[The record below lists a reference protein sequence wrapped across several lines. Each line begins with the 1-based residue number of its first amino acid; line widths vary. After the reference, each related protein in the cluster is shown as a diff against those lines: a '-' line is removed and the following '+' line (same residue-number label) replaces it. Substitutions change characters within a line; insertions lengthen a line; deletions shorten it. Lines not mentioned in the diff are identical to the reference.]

1 MVEMAYGSILGS
13 KPYLF
18 LVGPQKREFFVHAS
32 LAAGQSAVLDALVN
46 GSMQEA
52 TEGCT
57 VWEGVDEDTFVRFGQ
72 YVYTGNYEGSVPFE
86 PPAVEEP
93 APELDAEQPAPELF
107 AEEPAPVLEA
117 EIPAPE
123 PVDASGPAEEPSG
136 TDRPAEEPEVA
147 KEDSPAEA
155 PCEPKPEPADA
166 GFWSAPPR
174 SAEKK
179 KKKKSKILL
188 DQDISMDF
196 SSELDEFK
204 TVAPPLTRDDAWKSF
219 EEKQYE
225 AGGDNANY
233 SVPPNPKNRRIVYEQ
248 VFLEHARVHMMAYY
262 YDMQPLAQLALFKLH
277 RALCTF
283 TLHDERMG
291 DVVGLLRYCYREDD
305 RPLLRA
311 MVSEYA
317 ACHVKQLWADAEFRE
332 LFGEHGEMSV
342 AIMGCIMERLH

>member
-1 MVEMAYGSILGS
+1 M
-13 KPYLF
+13 
-18 LVGPQKREFFVHAS
+18 
-32 LAAGQSAVLDALVN
+32 LDALVN

-52 TEGCT
+52 TDGCT

-72 YVYTGNYEGSVPFE
+72 YVYTGNYEGSAPFE

-93 APELDAEQPAPELF
+93 APELDAEKPAPELV
-107 AEEPAPVLEA
+107 AEEPAPELEA
-117 EIPAPE
+117 EKPAPE
-123 PVDASGPAEEPSG
+123 PDASGPAEEAPG
-136 TDRPAEEPEVA
+136 PDRPAEEPEIA
-147 KEDSPAEA
+147 KEDAPAEA
-155 PCEPKPEPADA
+155 PCEPRPEPADA

-179 KKKKSKILL
+179 KKKKSRLL
-188 DQDISMDF
+188 LEQDISMEF
-196 SSELDEFK
+196 PSEADDFK

-219 EEKQYE
+219 QEKQYD
-225 AGGDNANY
+225 AGDCAIY
-233 SVPPNPKNRRIVYEQ
+233 SVPPNAKNSRIVYEQ

-262 YDMQPLAQLALFKLH
+262 YDIQPLAQLALFKLH

-291 DVVGLLRYCYREDD
+291 DVVGLLRYCYREDE

-311 MVSEYA
+311 LVSEYA

-332 LFGEHGEMSV
+332 LFAEHGEMSV